1 MRVTGEISEKMRGF
15 FNIYGFI
22 IIAVI
27 MIPNI
32 VFAIKNKN
40 GFENLQ
46 NNKITEILE
55 QIGRFSCF
63 VLMIFNIPYT
73 YIGFWFENALIVYI
87 IVCAMLVAAYCFVWI
102 LFFRKNCLF
111 RAIALSVIPSVLFI
125 FCGIMIFSVP
135 LIIATLI
142 FAPSHILISVKN
154 AKIFQYGK

>member
-1 MRVTGEISEKMRGF
+1 MRVTGEISEEMRGF

-125 FCGIMIFSVP
+125 FCGIMILSVP
-135 LIIATLI
+135 LIIATII

-154 AKIFQYGK
+154 AEIFQYGK